1 VAPTAAAATA
11 APAGGS
17 VAAATA
23 AAGGVGRDDQMDELE
38 LEPLVDFGMDD
49 FDW

>member
-1 VAPTAAAATA
+1 VAP
-11 APAGGS
+11 
-17 VAAATA
+17 VAS
-23 AAGGVGRDDQMDELE
+23 GVSGLNPDDQMDELE